1 MTYTEFLTEWNS
13 ANEWISVQTSGSTGT
28 PKPMLVEKKR
38 MLASAQLTC
47 DFLHLQPGN
56 TALLCMPLN
65 FIAGKMMVVRALE
78 RQLKLIEVPP
88 SSHPL
93 ASLKGQQL
101 DFAAMVPLQVWHSLE
116 VTEEAETLRSIR
128 HLLIGGGAIDTSLEA
143 ILETF
148 PNTVWSSY
156 GMTETLSHIALRR
169 LNGTEASLYYTP
181 FKQVKVSL
189 SKEETLVIEA
199 PLITP
204 ERLVTNDLAEIL
216 PDARFRILGR
226 RDNVI
231 CSGGL
236 KLQIEEIEA
245 LLHPLIPMPFAITS
259 QPDPQLGEA
268 VVLVLESTSLPASET
283 LQEWFA
289 CLPKYWH
296 PRHTQCI
303 DKIPLTE
310 SGKIKRKAVKEL
322 IQRK

>member
-13 ANEWISVQTSGSTGT
+13 DGEWISVHTSGSTGT

-38 MLASAQLTC
+38 MLTSAQLTC

-128 HLLIGGGAIDTSLEA
+128 HLLIGGGAINTSLEA
-143 ILETF
+143 ILKTF
-148 PNTVWSSY
+148 PNAVWSSY
-156 GMTETLSHIALRR
+156 GMTETLSHIALRQ
-169 LNGTEASLYYTP
+169 LNGMEASLYYTP
-181 FKQVKVSL
+181 FKEVKVSL

-216 PDARFRILGR
+216 PDGRFRILGR

-245 LLHPLIPMPFAITS
+245 LLRPLIPMPFAITS

-283 LQEWFA
+283 LQKWFA
-289 CLPKYWH
+289 CLPKYWR

-310 SGKIKRKAVKEL
+310 SGKIRRKAVKEL
-322 IQRK
+322 VQGR